1 MITTRLTIAAVAAV
15 VLLSACERP
24 PMKAEQNGYRG
35 TGMVQITNPR
45 IAAAQKAALPAV
57 PELPPPGPND
67 GPKAKDTYQNVQVL
81 GDLSVA
87 EFTRHMVAIT
97 QWVAPTQGC
106 AYCHAGANFADDSL
120 YTKVVARR
128 MIQMTRHLNTDWN
141 KHVGQT
147 GVTCYTCHRG
157 QPVPTYMTFDPVT
170 PKNNRVGVGLGDDAG
185 QNKAVPSI
193 ASASLPYDP
202 FSHYL
207 SGDEPIRVG
216 GPAALPTPEHRTSI
230 KQAEFTYALMMHM
243 SKSLGV
249 NCTFCHNTHSFQAW
263 DGPVQRVT
271 AWYGIRMARDLNNAY
286 MDPLQKTFPP
296 HRLGPTGDVA
306 NVNCSTC
313 HQGVNKPLGGLQM
326 AKDWPGLWPGGP
338 ATSAQNA
345 DTLDQ
350 LQRTVTRLSQA
361 EPGAAAR

>member
-1 MITTRLTIAAVAAV
+1 MITTRVTVAALAAVA
-15 VLLSACERP
+15 LLAACERP
-24 PMKAEQNGYRG
+24 PMQSKQGGYRG
-35 TGMVQITNPR
+35 TGMVQIDNPR
-45 IAAAQKAALPAV
+45 ILAAQKAALPPV

-97 QWVAPTQGC
+97 QWVAPEKGC
-106 AYCHAGANFADDSL
+106 NYCHVGANFADDSL

-128 MIQMTRHLNTDWN
+128 MIQMTRHLNADWS
-141 KHVGQT
+141 KHVAQT

-170 PKNNRVGVGLGDDAG
+170 PKNNRVGVGMGDDAG

-207 SGDEPIRVG
+207 SGDEPIRVQG
-216 GPAALPTPEHRTSI
+216 TQALPSPEHRSSI
-230 KQAEFTYALMMHM
+230 KQAEFTYSLMNHF

-249 NCTFCHNTHSFQAW
+249 NCTFCHNTHSFQSW
-263 DGPVQRVT
+263 DGPAQRVT

-286 MDPLQKTFPP
+286 MDPLKGTFPP

-313 HQGVNKPLGGLQM
+313 HQGVNKPLGGLKM
-326 AKDWPGLWPGGP
+326 AKDWPGFTAGAIAPDGE
-338 ATSAQNA
+338 AKT
-345 DTLDQ
+345 TLRD
-350 LQRTVTRLSQA
+350 LQQTVARLDA
-361 EPGAAAR
+361 EGRAAAK